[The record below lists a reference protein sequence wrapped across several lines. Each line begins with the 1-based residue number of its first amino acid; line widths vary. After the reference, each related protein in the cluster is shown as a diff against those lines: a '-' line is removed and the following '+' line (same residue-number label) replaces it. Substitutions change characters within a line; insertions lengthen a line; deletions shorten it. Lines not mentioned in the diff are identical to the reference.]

1 MRTLDEV
8 SRGIRSMR
16 ANFKLTRER
25 PVCYCKAGDAAVRKL
40 LGEQLE
46 MIQTIGQCGDLMISD
61 MDGKLPADL
70 VSNIIRGNL
79 EMYMTPPKV
88 DHGEQLKKLTK
99 DLAPK
104 LKSCGQLKQKLGKA
118 IDFDAKG
125 LKKMEK
131 NEKKLKQACE
141 KYGLAT
147 GELPAMHAALTK
159 LLALASE
166 NPNDP
171 AFVAAIAAS
180 SAAAQAKVRR
190 HKLQH
195 AFYIAP
201 ALSRW
206 LTQTLLDANAVLFCN
221 G

>member
-1 MRTLDEV
+1 
-8 SRGIRSMR
+8 
-16 ANFKLTRER
+16 
-25 PVCYCKAGDAAVRKL
+25 
-40 LGEQLE
+40 
-46 MIQTIGQCGDLMISD
+46 
-61 MDGKLPADL
+61 
-70 VSNIIRGNL
+70 
-79 EMYMTPPKV
+79 MTPPKV

-180 SAAAQAKVRR
+180 SAAAQAKTPEKVFQANSA
-190 HKLQH
+190 KL
-195 AFYIAP
+195 AGLEGEIDALNGAIAKCR
-201 ALSRW
+201 A
-206 LTQTLLDANAVLFCN
+206 
-221 G
+221 